1 MLFEPI
7 QYIAAAVAIF
17 ALPSIYD
24 AARRYIASR
33 RASPYSKPVSR
44 NEAEKVRLWHMQAE
58 LDEREKQVA
67 AREQQQSSLEG
78 KLASAGAELEGA
90 NRKNA
95 QVNEELAKLGVAYA
109 DAEGTIST
117 MTGKLSACEASLAEK
132 SAQLEAKEAQEAAPE
147 PETAE
152 TPAYGCPEPQPVE
165 TAPQKPNVA
174 PQPQDRE
181 SSILEFADMLD
192 SKEEL
197 CMIALVERG
206 FFLNEN
212 AARVFIG
219 KHGFEPAKEKQRV
232 QRPDG
237 SEARRW
243 TKKAA
248 QEVAPPP
255 ASGAA
260 TCAPVEETGGASG
273 VPVADFGGVGG
284 AENEG
289 GGNE

>member
-1 MLFEPI
+1 M
-7 QYIAAAVAIF
+7 
-17 ALPSIYD
+17 PS
-24 AARRYIASR
+24 
-33 RASPYSKPVSR
+33 
-44 NEAEKVRLWHMQAE
+44 
-58 LDEREKQVA
+58 
-67 AREQQQSSLEG
+67 
-78 KLASAGAELEGA
+78 
-90 NRKNA
+90 
-95 QVNEELAKLGVAYA
+95 
-109 DAEGTIST
+109 
-117 MTGKLSACEASLAEK
+117 
-132 SAQLEAKEAQEAAPE
+132 
-147 PETAE
+147 
-152 TPAYGCPEPQPVE
+152 
-165 TAPQKPNVA
+165 VA

-181 SSILEFADMLD
+181 SSIIEFAAMLD

-197 CMIALVERG
+197 CMVALVEHG

-260 TCAPVEETGGASG
+260 TCAPV
-273 VPVADFGGVGG
+273 
-284 AENEG
+284 
-289 GGNE
+289 